1 MLLNK
6 LSGEK
11 KKSMKIFISWSG
23 EISFKVAKVLKDWI
37 PCVIQDV
44 YPYFSSEDIDKGA
57 RWSTDIAKE
66 LETAS
71 FGILCV
77 TKDNLNSKWLN
88 FEAGALSKAVDK
100 AKVCPLL
107 FHLKPSD
114 ITDSP
119 ILQFQMAHVDKADIY
134 KLFKSINETLG
145 DSGLDEARLERVF
158 NTFWPQIE
166 GDFNAIQESEEHI
179 ETDKVGKDGNT
190 EILEEM
196 LELLR
201 SQQML
206 LKNPERIFPI
216 EYVEQIFDQTHMNN
230 AEILANTIPVS
241 FIADLMKKEGDLKN
255 GLSNIK
261 NTDDV
266 SFKKLKENIMSFV
279 NSTNKIMKIIGFDI
293 SLD

>member
-1 MLLNK
+1 MIVNK
-6 LSGEK
+6 LFEDK
-11 KKSMKIFISWSG
+11 RKNMKIFISWSG

-119 ILQFQMAHVDKADIY
+119 ILQFQMAHVDKEDIY

-145 DSGLDEARLERVF
+145 ESGLDEARLERVF
-158 NTFWPQIE
+158 STFWPQIE
-166 GDFNAIQESEEHI
+166 QNFDAIQESDEHS
-179 ETDKVGKDGNT
+179 ETDKIGKDGNT

-206 LKNPERIFPI
+206 LKNPERILPVEYIEQALNQTQMSGAEKLVNAIPI
-216 EYVEQIFDQTHMNN
+216 GYVT
-230 AEILANTIPVS
+230 
-241 FIADLMKKEGDLKN
+241 DLMKKEGELKN
-255 GLSNIK
+255 VLLGMK
-261 NTDDV
+261 KTDDASV
-266 SFKKLKENIMSFV
+266 MKLKEYILSFV